1 MTAIRFDCTRCGKCC
16 RASIPLGL
24 AEALNYDGRFLLALV
39 VSMETWHLGDF
50 SKNRPAVPITQDEL
64 ITALAFRKDK
74 LATDQSRDTVF
85 QVGRVRSTGE
95 RVVTFLTAG
104 ACGIGDFE
112 AGAAKCP
119 ALGQDD
125 LCSIYG
131 SRPLGCRV
139 FPLDPLYPE
148 MLQSVPL
155 NALKDRL
162 PCDFSDAAAPIL
174 EDGRLV
180 RDEHRALLEERQE
193 AIRRDSLFLPYYG
206 VASKLFSP
214 MPSLSEVLLATKGNG
229 RLDLPFVPVLAF
241 LAATG
246 HVSPERAELCLERQ
260 LGLAKAAVA
269 NALARKDKAERP
281 RTNVLKN
288 CVALMEKYQGRI
300 AQLADGTE
308 YAAG

>member
-1 MTAIRFDCTRCGKCC
+1 MTAIRFDCIRCGKCC

-24 AEALNYDGRFLLALV
+24 AEALNYDDRFLLALV

-112 AGAAKCP
+112 GGAAKCP

-125 LCSIYG
+125 LCTIYA

-139 FPLDPLYPE
+139 FPLDPLYPV

-162 PCDFSDAAAPIL
+162 PCDFSDKAPPIL
-174 EDGRLV
+174 EDGRLA
-180 RDEHRALLEERQE
+180 RDGDRSLLEERQE
-193 AIRRDSLFLPYYG
+193 AIRRDSVFLPYYG
-206 VASKLFSP
+206 VASKLFTP

-246 HVSPERAELCLERQ
+246 QVSPERAELCLERQ

-269 NALARKDKAERP
+269 SALARKDKAERP

-288 CVALMEKYQGRI
+288 CVALMEKYRGRI
-300 AQLADGTE
+300 AHLADGTE
-308 YAAG
+308 SAAG